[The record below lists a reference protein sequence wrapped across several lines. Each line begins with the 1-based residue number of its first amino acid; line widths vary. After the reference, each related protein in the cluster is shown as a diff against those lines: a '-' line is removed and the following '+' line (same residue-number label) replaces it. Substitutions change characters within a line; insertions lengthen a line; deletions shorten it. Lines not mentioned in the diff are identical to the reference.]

1 MNSIPYIDLALKML
15 KCSQKELAQALKVS
29 PTQITKWKKGEYIS
43 FEMQEKF
50 KKLLNLG
57 EFDPKF
63 ILLTGSIESAEKW
76 NKLIQF
82 IAETVRDNAETG
94 YNTTPLYDELDLLSE
109 STLATL
115 KQMGVNL
122 PSQFPKE
129 LDLEFDVS
137 VNDDQYDEKFD
148 HIYEVIEDNPYRLKV
163 EKIDTVYAVGGQP
176 LKRLFTSKVD
186 LQYPIY
192 MNEII
197 ENVGSIDKLFGFNTN
212 FLIPECLNNF
222 PTLRC
227 YSDDDISIKFTEG
240 ECDKLTFTNEISVL
254 NVQLY
259 PNPGQDKITVHLDS
273 NIIFPISYK
282 VVDIT
287 GIVVLMDKQHLPHF
301 DINTS
306 HVTTGLYIITI
317 QDSQG
322 KIHGC
327 KWVKE

>member
-148 HIYEVIEDNPYRLKV
+148 HIYEVIEDNPYSSLIYKIFSALNDIYGFFAAYIYDFFYDDDLGLEDTDACNIESCLLELAASKIELPLESFAPDFKEFKYKTIYSY
-163 EKIDTVYAVGGQP
+163 EKWINIVKDKAFRAGIP
-176 LKRLFTSKVD
+176 LRAELMNLIYDSHESIGHEAEAESLGFNKAKIHPD
-186 LQYPIY
+186 IY
-192 MNEII
+192 MNELLTGMRIVHQVLPVI
-197 ENVGSIDKLFGFNTN
+197 LKKL
-212 FLIPECLNNF
+212 
-222 PTLRC
+222 
-227 YSDDDISIKFTEG
+227 
-240 ECDKLTFTNEISVL
+240 EI
-254 NVQLY
+254 Y
-259 PNPGQDKITVHLDS
+259 ED
-273 NIIFPISYK
+273 F
-282 VVDIT
+282 VVDEST
-287 GIVVLMDKQHLPHF
+287 LK
-301 DINTS
+301 IN
-306 HVTTGLYIITI
+306 
-317 QDSQG
+317 
-322 KIHGC
+322 K
-327 KWVKE
+327 